1 MANVPNLRT
10 FQPMASKAK
19 NMEDTDL
26 FNTTARETPDTVKAT
41 NTMEEEVVSHPKF
54 GPLGA
59 KGRE

>member
-1 MANVPNLRT
+1 MADVPNLRT

-19 NMEDTDL
+19 DMADTKL
-26 FNTTARETPDTVKAT
+26 FDTEAHETPDTVKAT